1 MVDIGS
7 FDSYIAFFIQVM
19 FRSGAKVEIIRND
32 WGIDVLLFTP
42 RATSAASES
51 GLCLDPQQNI
61 QAFGDQWR

>member
-7 FDSYIAFFIQVM
+7 FDDYIAFFIQVM
-19 FRSGAKVEIIRND
+19 FRSGAKVEIIRNE

-42 RATSAASES
+42 RATFAANES
-51 GLCLDPQQNI
+51 GLCLDPQQDI